1 MMTTTLK
8 RGAGIL
14 LPVTAL
20 PSPYGIGTLGKEA
33 YEFVDFLKD
42 AGQSF
47 WQVLPVG
54 PTSYGDSPYQ
64 SFSAFAGNPYMIDL
78 DALIEEGI
86 LDRGTA
92 NDRFWGNDPG
102 RVAYD
107 VMFQNRFPVLRAAFA
122 GSHLE
127 EDEDYRA
134 FCADQAFWLEDYS
147 LYMACKTHFGNQE
160 WPLWEKDIKFRTPE
174 AVAKYSQLLKEDM
187 EFWKFC
193 QYKFYGQWEKLR
205 RYANERGISLIGDVP
220 IYMALDSAD
229 VWVHPDLFQ
238 LDENLTPIKVA
249 GVPPDAFSDDG
260 QLWGNPLYD
269 WDAMEAED
277 FEWWSRRIGASS
289 ILYDVVRFDHF
300 IGVTQ
305 YYTIP
310 FGSSDGKSGE
320 WKKGPGRKL
329 VDVILKAAGDTKVI
343 AEDLGVSVPEVKQLL
358 AETGLPGMKIIEFAF
373 GGGSDNE
380 HLPHNY
386 ASNCVVYGGTHDNE
400 TLKGYFLGCSDWE
413 RGYACRYMGVANPND
428 IDAIVSAVFRTAY
441 SSVASVAIFQVQDV
455 LRLDNS
461 ARMNHPSTIGGNW
474 SWRLRKGQLGD
485 REKQMLRDLVN
496 LYGR

>member
-1 MMTTTLK
+1 MMTTTIK

-107 VMFQNRFPVLRAAFA
+107 VMFQNRFPVLRAAFE

-174 AVAKYSQLLKEDM
+174 AVAEYSQLLKEDM

-249 GVPPDAFSDDG
+249 GVPPDAFPMTDSCG
-260 QLWGNPLYD
+260 ATPCMIGMP
-269 WDAMEAED
+269 
-277 FEWWSRRIGASS
+277 WSRRTLSGGHAGLERLPYSMMWCGLT
-289 ILYDVVRFDHF
+289 IL
-300 IGVTQ
+300 
-305 YYTIP
+305 
-310 FGSSDGKSGE
+310 SG
-320 WKKGPGRKL
+320 
-329 VDVILKAAGDTKVI
+329 
-343 AEDLGVSVPEVKQLL
+343 
-358 AETGLPGMKIIEFAF
+358 
-373 GGGSDNE
+373 
-380 HLPHNY
+380 
-386 ASNCVVYGGTHDNE
+386 
-400 TLKGYFLGCSDWE
+400 
-413 RGYACRYMGVANPND
+413 
-428 IDAIVSAVFRTAY
+428 
-441 SSVASVAIFQVQDV
+441 
-455 LRLDNS
+455 
-461 ARMNHPSTIGGNW
+461 
-474 SWRLRKGQLGD
+474 
-485 REKQMLRDLVN
+485 
-496 LYGR
+496 